1 MMNRIYWLALSFT
14 PGIGGITI
22 RKLLDKFGDIEL
34 IFNATPLEI
43 AEVPRISLTLA
54 PRLFNSPFDQIETEL
69 INLSDEGIDLLTWD
83 DSEFP
88 SNLRS
93 VHDAPFI
100 LFMRGN
106 LVNADACSVAIV
118 GTRQPTEKSVDIA
131 ESMANS
137 FAENEMMVVSGLAE
151 GVDTAAHQGVLA
163 FDNGRTIAVLGSGI
177 RVIHPRS
184 NSELAE
190 RIISSGALLSEF
202 HPNAPPRGPQ
212 LMARDRVISGLSK
225 AVIVVEAGKYSGS
238 LDTAAKA
245 QKQGRLLYSIPGSLG
260 TDELIENGARVI
272 DPKYID
278 METLVEEINNH
289 QLINPKPPP
298 KPKQSSFL

>member
-1 MMNRIYWLALSFT
+1 MNRIYWLALSFT
-14 PGIGGITI
+14 PGIGGVTI

-34 IFNATPLEI
+34 IFNATPTEI

-54 PRLFNSPFDQIETEL
+54 QQLLSSPFDQIETEL
-69 INLSDEGIDLLTWD
+69 INLIDEGIDLLTWD

-106 LVNADACSVAIV
+106 LVDDDDCSVAIV
-118 GTRQPTEKSVDIA
+118 GTRQPTEKSVYIA
-131 ESMANS
+131 ERMANS

-151 GVDTAAHQGVLA
+151 GVDTAAHKGVLS
-163 FDNGRTIAVLGSGI
+163 FESGRTIAVLGSGI

-190 RIISSGALLSEF
+190 RIITSGALLSEF
-202 HPNAPPRGPQ
+202 HPNTPPRRPQ

-225 AVIVVEAGKYSGS
+225 AVIVVEAGKNSGS

-245 QKQGRLLYSIPGSLG
+245 QKQGRLLYAIPGSLG

-272 DPKYID
+272 DPNNID
-278 METLVEEINNH
+278 MDSLVEEINNH
-289 QLINPKPPP
+289 QLINLKQPP